1 MIELKS
7 SENTF
12 WYGSHVLA
20 GQSPKGW
27 YFFFAEG
34 PNNYTDQMLSVEK
47 WKLPGLHG
55 FSWVPAGKRF
65 WAVPSQDLR
74 PNDQAVASLQSKSPA
89 WKLIS
94 SFSATPTLW
103 SKIFHQE
110 LKPLTE
116 FGDNLM
122 RSCVTFSTLVL
133 IFSQDK
139 PSDLFLVSSAGSAD
153 LNWPGLEGLDWI
165 LTYTRQMF
173 GITVTRLQLSQA
185 SVYISFTVGLNW
197 TKIQS

>member
-65 WAVPSQDLR
+65 WAAPSIELR
-74 PNDQAVASLQSKSPA
+74 PNDQAVASLQSKSPV

-94 SFSATPTLW
+94 SFSATLTLW
-103 SKIFHQE
+103 SKIFYQE
-110 LKPLTE
+110 VKPWTE
-116 FGDNLM
+116 CGDNLM
-122 RSCVTFSTLVL
+122 RKELLCLVL
-133 IFSQDK
+133 VH
-139 PSDLFLVSSAGSAD
+139 L
-153 LNWPGLEGLDWI
+153 
-165 LTYTRQMF
+165 
-173 GITVTRLQLSQA
+173 
-185 SVYISFTVGLNW
+185 GLNIVTGEW
-197 TKIQS
+197 IEVRNALSCPKNNIFVQTSLDSQNWQNAWGKYYCPQSFSGGGLYSK